1 MSINYKDG
9 YVSVEEFKANRPDLS
24 VHSENAIQAAIY
36 QACAILN
43 SHTDGKI
50 KAVWDY
56 NNNTENIE
64 TTNSLYRTANELEY
78 ISEAII
84 LQTQYIINL
93 GNDLTIGSSSYS
105 LSGATYSDSVPAS
118 REVIAPGVDQILYKA
133 KVYDFFAMG
142 TGEDT
147 PEGVGGVFIPDKTC
161 YNKFTIAQL
170 DARYQLAHPILS
182 DAQGKI
188 ATIQQGDGT
197 TTSIVWTDPPTV
209 DLQNY
214 YTMSQ
219 VNDVIQSFWNTNI
232 TPYAGINWCN
242 STFVKQNDYNQKIQ
256 TIDTTLQN
264 NYNSIYSNTT
274 SINSLNNRV
283 TTLENQTG
291 IGIDF
296 SKYITQNQLQEK
308 LANYLTNNQAYNLT
322 NTSDTFTINVAT
334 GSANYIELE
343 RNGTRKANFGMG
355 SSSSDD
361 FLLQSVGNIK
371 ILPGSGKNINVSGY
385 RITNAGTP
393 TSSSDVATK
402 QYVDNAVAAGGGSG
416 GGGGTTPDLSNYVTT
431 TQLNDALTN
440 YVSNSNLTTQL
451 ANYLTT
457 TNANNNYVSKTQP
470 ITLGAARDK
479 PVKISGGTK
488 NPVFVEFVRNNT
500 NMGYIG
506 LGSGNNNNINIGAR
520 SGNLCLEVPSGNSV
534 MVNNSTIQ
542 GVADP
547 VNATDAANKQYV
559 DNAIANVPQQ
569 TTKYWYKFFITLNLG
584 TVTATPTSPF
594 TKTINLNTIQSQ
606 LTQPTYN
613 VIKNMKFV
621 SATSFGIRY
630 TRGSDTYLNFTTPS
644 NFYIQGSS
652 AGGIPT
658 TFTNLNI
665 GVVINNLAQ
674 STNVNYLLCMVGVSD
689 TQISDS
695 NLTPISLATT
705 RSRNTLTADNETNDI
720 ELTSIELI

>member
-1 MSINYKDG
+1 MTTVNYKDG
-9 YVSVEEFKANRPDLS
+9 YVTVSDFKANRPELAI
-24 VHSENAIQAAIY
+24 HSTNAIQSAIY
-36 QACAILN
+36 QASAMLN

-56 NNNTENIE
+56 NNNTENPEE
-64 TTNSLYRTANELEY
+64 TNELYRTANELEY

-84 LQTQYIINL
+84 QQTQYIINM
-93 GNDLTIGSSSYS
+93 GNDLTVGSGSYA
-105 LSGATYSDSVPAS
+105 LAGATYSDSTPSS
-118 REVIAPGVDQILYKA
+118 RDTIAPGVNQMLARARVYEYLVMGGSDRNKKIMYANGSAFDPETTFLTYAAAYKIFVSQVQENA
-133 KVYDFFAMG
+133 S
-142 TGEDT
+142 
-147 PEGVGGVFIPDKTC
+147 VGQV
-161 YNKFTIAQL
+161 
-170 DARYQLAHPILS
+170 
-182 DAQGKI
+182 
-188 ATIQQGDGT
+188 ATIQTQNT
-197 TTSIVWTDPPTV
+197 TKQVVFTDPVDV
-209 DLQNY
+209 DLTQYSTTQQMNLAINNAISALNLE
-214 YTMSQ
+214 T
-219 VNDVIQSFWNTNI
+219 
-232 TPYAGINWCN
+232 YAKLIDLNKLNGIV
-242 STFVKQNDYNQKIQ
+242 TQ
-256 TIDTTLQN
+256 
-264 NYNSIYSNTT
+264 NTT
-274 SINSLNNRV
+274 AIANNTSRITALEQKYTNLDLSGYVTQTYVTNNFYSKQEANNLFARKDSFQSPDLSNYITSTDLNNA
-283 TTLENQTG
+283 
-291 IGIDF
+291 
-296 SKYITQNQLQEK
+296 

-402 QYVDNAVAAGGGSG
+402 QYVDNAVAAGGGGSG

-470 ITLGAARDK
+470 ITLGASRNK
-479 PVKISGGTK
+479 PVQISGGTK

-500 NMGYIG
+500 NLGYFG

-559 DNAIANVPQQ
+559 DNAVANNSSPI
-569 TTKYWYKFFITLNLG
+569 YYYKLTASVSVGAPNASPTNPVVASINGYG
-584 TVTATPTSPF
+584 TS
-594 TKTINLNTIQSQ
+594 
-606 LTQPTYN
+606 
-613 VIKNMKFV
+613 
-621 SATSFGIRY
+621 G
-630 TRGSDTYLNFTTPS
+630 DFTTILS
-644 NFYIQGSS
+644 Q
-652 AGGIPT
+652 
-658 TFTNLNI
+658 
-665 GVVINNLAQ
+665 
-674 STNVNYLLCMVGVSD
+674 M
-689 TQISDS
+689 
-695 NLTPISLATT
+695 TPISCMLSSVSSPIQASMMVSDLSNLNSIKFIISNATSSVQFEITIIGISKTQIANSGTPVTASTRATT
-705 RSRNTLTADNETNDI
+705 LLSLDNEQEEQGVLKLI
-720 ELTSIELI
+720 SIERLNI